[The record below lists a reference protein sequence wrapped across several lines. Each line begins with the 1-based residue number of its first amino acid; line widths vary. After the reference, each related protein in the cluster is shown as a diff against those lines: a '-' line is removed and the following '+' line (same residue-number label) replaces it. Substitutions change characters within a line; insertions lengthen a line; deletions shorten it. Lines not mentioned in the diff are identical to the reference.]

1 MDKGLRGRTPGPLPS
16 PAKAMTIFPTPMQV
30 TPAERPLN
38 IAVVYSRL
46 PLPMTRADQMT
57 VAHLLDFLARRGH
70 RVDLYTLNN
79 GEAAIQEQRAWLAAR
94 CRQVHVF
101 NQTVGHS
108 LLGLGAGLLRG
119 LPLQVGWFYNLK
131 QIQAVRSAFLHDDL
145 DIVYCYY
152 VRSAE
157 TLRGLISRNQSPQS
171 PKRSRPVAF
180 LAMQL
185 SQSLNTRRMMENF
198 QNLRDRSI
206 FAIESRLVRRY
217 EAHIWSEFHRTVLI
231 GPQDVNE
238 IRRVCR
244 EYRQPEIDNFVYGPH
259 GVDLQRYAPRPEIA
273 TEPCTLVFCGV
284 MGTNTNVHAVKWFAD
299 HIWPLVKKAEPAAR
313 LIIVGRRPT
322 PSISAL
328 AAREGIEVTG
338 EVADP
343 GDYIARATV
352 CINPVRAA
360 AGMQNKLLEYM
371 AMAKPVVATTEAN
384 EGIGACAGEHLL
396 IADTPVE
403 FAQGI
408 LRLFGN
414 PELRRALGQAA
425 RNFVEAHW
433 NWEVHFL
440 NLERHMYEA
449 LAAYS

>member
-1 MDKGLRGRTPGPLPS
+1 
-16 PAKAMTIFPTPMQV
+16 
-30 TPAERPLN
+30 
-38 IAVVYSRL
+38 
-46 PLPMTRADQMT
+46 MTRADQMT
-57 VAHLLDFLARRGH
+57 VAYLLDFLSRRSH
-70 RVDLYTLNN
+70 RVDLYTLDN
-79 GEAAIQEQRAWLAAR
+79 GEAATKEQRAWLAAR
-94 CRQVHVF
+94 CRQVRVF

-108 LLGLGAGLLRG
+108 LLGLCTGLVRG

-131 QIQAVRSAFLHDDL
+131 QNNAVRSAILQEDL

-152 VRSAE
+152 IRSAE
-157 TLRGLISRNQSPQS
+157 AIRGLTSQKHFPQT
-171 PKRSRPVAF
+171 PKPSRPLTF

-185 SQSLNTRRMMENF
+185 SQSLNTKRMMKTF
-198 QNLRDRSI
+198 QNLRDRAI

-217 EAHIWSEFHRTVLI
+217 EAHIWSEFHRTILI
-231 GPQDVNE
+231 GPQDLNE

-244 EYRQPEIDNFVYGPH
+244 EYCQPEIDNFIYGPH
-259 GVDLQRYAPRPEIA
+259 GVDLQRYVPRPETA

-284 MGTNTNVHAVKWFAD
+284 MGTNTNVHAVTWFAD

-322 PSISAL
+322 PSVSVL

-338 EVADP
+338 EVADL
-343 GDYIARATV
+343 GEYIARATV

-371 AMAKPVVATTEAN
+371 AMAKPVVATTVAN
-384 EGIGACAGEHLL
+384 EGIGARAGEHLL
-396 IADTPVE
+396 IADTPAK
-403 FAQGI
+403 FAEGI
-408 LRLFGN
+408 LQLFRN

-425 RNFVEAHW
+425 RTFIEAHW
-433 NWEVHFL
+433 SWEVHFF

-449 LAAYS
+449 LADCS